1 MSGEF
6 WDDNEF
12 ASMFCNTPNSEVV
25 TAYLGDDPERQV
37 TMTDLTDQGRASK
50 ALPTSSPAGTRVSFV
65 RNLGTVMAYKSPPG
79 EGVKGTV
86 VKVRT
91 SSGDTTAIDEYVFV
105 KYDDGTFMPTHHE
118 HLRLAGES
126 LDMRYRL
133 GNTRTYD
140 RVIVASLGLLGDE
153 FFRAA
158 GTGNDLVHKATKDL
172 WSFSQT
178 EGGEFVIERLFDDDG
193 EPLKA

>member
-25 TAYLGDDPERQV
+25 TAHLGGSAEQE
-37 TMTDLTDQGRASK
+37 TQMIDLTDYGRSAK
-50 ALPTSSPAGTRVSFV
+50 ALRADTPAGTRVSFV
-65 RNLGTVMAYKSPPG
+65 TNLGTVMAYKHPPG
-79 EGVKGTV
+79 SGVKGTV

-91 SSGDTTAIDEYVFV
+91 SSGDATCIDDFVFV
-105 KYDDGTFMPTHHE
+105 KYDDGTFMPTHRE
-118 HLRLAGES
+118 HLRLAGQA

-133 GNTRTYD
+133 GCTRTYD
-140 RVIVASLGLLGDE
+140 RVIVASLGILGDE
-153 FFRAA
+153 FFVAA
-158 GTGNDLVHKATKDL
+158 GTGSDLVHKATKDL
-172 WSFSQT
+172 WSFSKT
-178 EGGEFVIERLFDDDG
+178 DGGEYVIERLFDGDG